1 MENIYSHKRTH
12 ISYKSLVSNLNI
24 IGIFLLT
31 LLWSYAVFAKLADLK
46 LYQLQMKEQP
56 FPYSIQQL
64 LSYLVPI
71 LELTAGT
78 LLIFNKH
85 KWGLWLSLTLILGFT
100 IYITLILTHV
110 FPNAPCSC
118 GGFISKMSWKSH
130 LYFNMLLFLINIGC
144 LIKII
149 KKERRLSGREQK
161 I

>member
-12 ISYKSLVSNLNI
+12 ISYKSLVSNLNT

-46 LYQLQMKEQP
+46 LYQLQMKDQP
-56 FPYSIQQL
+56 FSEEIQRVL
-64 LSYLVPI
+64 TYLVPV
-71 LELTAGT
+71 LELTAAT

-85 KWGLWLSLTLILGFT
+85 KWGLWLSLSLILGFT

-118 GGFISKMSWKSH
+118 GGFISKMSWKTH
-130 LYFNMLLFLINIGC
+130 LYFNILLFFINMGC
-144 LIKII
+144 LIRVT
-149 KKERRLSGREQK
+149 KKERRLSGKEWK

>member
-1 MENIYSHKRTH
+1 MENSYSNKWAH
-12 ISYKSLVSNLNI
+12 ISYDRLVSHLNTV
-24 IGIFLLT
+24 GILLLT

-56 FPYSIQQL
+56 FSYLIQQL
-64 LSYLVPI
+64 LTFLVPI
-71 LELTAGT
+71 LELTAAA

-85 KWGLWLSLTLILGFT
+85 KWGLWLSLSLILGFS

-118 GGFISKMSWKSH
+118 GGFISKMSWEGH
-130 LYFNMLLFLINIGC
+130 LYFNMLLFSINLGC

-149 KKERRLSGREQK
+149 KKERRLSGKE
-161 I
+161 